1 MVFTTAAA
9 RATRASKKTG
19 EGLAEFYSQFYLAST
34 FINILCV
41 LCFCFAHSVLENIS
55 QYLCWWASF
64 HQRIMSE
71 AAASSVR
78 KKPASQLAKEAIT
91 LRTHY
96 HLPGL
101 ERKVSTTRKL
111 LPAKRCV
118 EQNTPVEPAP
128 EPKAKP
134 QPKKHCHVKRRWCQ
148 CPEGVSLKGQRVLVA
163 LGRVLVALGASSY

>member
-34 FINILCV
+34 LINILCV

-55 QYLCWWASF
+55 QYLCWRASF

-111 LPAKRCV
+111 LPAKRCI

-134 QPKKHCHVKRRWCQ
+134 QPKKTLPRKKAVVSVSGGSEPQRA
-148 CPEGVSLKGQRVLVA
+148 EGSGSTGEGSGSTGSV
-163 LGRVLVALGASSY
+163 